1 MPVVS
6 EVGLKLAPG
15 GNVLHGIAKFADA
28 FDEPGED
35 APHMFL

>member
-1 MPVVS
+1 MSKVA
-6 EVGLKLAPG
+6 LKLASG
-15 GNVLHGIAKFADA
+15 QNVLHGMPEFTDA